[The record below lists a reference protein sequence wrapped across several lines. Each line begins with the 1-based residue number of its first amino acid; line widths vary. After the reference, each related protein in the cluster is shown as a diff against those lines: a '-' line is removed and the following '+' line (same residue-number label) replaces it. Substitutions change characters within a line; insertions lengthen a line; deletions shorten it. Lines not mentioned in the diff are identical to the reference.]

1 MKVVFLAPGFQFP
14 PRQGAAIRNL
24 YWLEALAGRAAVW
37 VVAPDLDLDEV
48 ARSGLPVKAV
58 GGPAPR
64 RSVADRLVDLLAGRA
79 DLAGRLWSPVLAAE
93 LYRVLHT
100 DPPDLVHIGGLE
112 MAPYLPVVRRGAP
125 TARVVL
131 DEYNAEYRLQWSAF
145 QTGVLNPVGA
155 VYSYIQA
162 RRLEKFEA
170 GVLREVDLVWAV
182 SEADRVALKQ
192 LAPEARIELLPN
204 SVDTDYYAFEP
215 LGQREPA
222 FVFIGTMAYRPN
234 RDAVRRLVRR
244 VLPEVR
250 RAVPDA
256 ELWLVG
262 RGTEALAG
270 TPGIRAWGEVADER
284 PVLRRAAAM
293 VVPVWMGGGT
303 RFKVLVALA
312 LGLPV
317 VATPLGVEG
326 LGLKPDVEALVA
338 SDETGL
344 AAGLVRLLRDRE
356 LAARIAVAGRRR
368 VETCYDRRRVMV
380 RAVEAYFDLVRP
392 Q

>member
-24 YWLEALAGRAAVW
+24 YWLEALAARAKVW
-37 VVAPDLDLDEV
+37 LITPNLNPEEL
-48 ARSGLPVKAV
+48 ARSALPVRAV
-58 GGPAPR
+58 SGPAPR
-64 RSVADRLVDLLAGRA
+64 RSVADRLVDLLAGRP

-100 DPPDLVHIGGLE
+100 ESPDLVHIGGLE
-112 MAPYLPVVRRGAP
+112 MAPYLPVARRGAP

-145 QTGVLNPVGA
+145 QAGILNPVGA

-170 GVLREVDLVWAV
+170 RVLREVDLVWAV

-244 VLPEVR
+244 VLPGVR
-250 RAVPDA
+250 RAVPGA

-338 SDETGL
+338 PDEAGL
-344 AAGLVRLLRDRE
+344 AAGLIRLLRDRE

-368 VETCYDRRRVMV
+368 VETCYDRRRVMA
-380 RAVEAYFDLVRP
+380 RAVDAYFGLVRP
-392 Q
+392 R

>member
-24 YWLEALAGRAAVW
+24 YWLEALAARAKVW
-37 VVAPDLDLDEV
+37 LITPNLNPEEL
-48 ARSGLPVKAV
+48 ARSALPVRAV
-58 GGPAPR
+58 SGPAPR
-64 RSVADRLVDLLAGRA
+64 RSVADRLVDLLAGRP

-100 DPPDLVHIGGLE
+100 ESPDLVHIGGLE
-112 MAPYLPVVRRGAP
+112 MAPYLPVARRGAP

-145 QTGVLNPVGA
+145 QAGILNPVGA

-170 GVLREVDLVWAV
+170 RVLREVDLVWAV

-250 RAVPDA
+250 RAVPGA

-338 SDETGL
+338 PDEAGL
-344 AAGLVRLLRDRE
+344 AAGLIRLLRDRE

-368 VETCYDRRRVMV
+368 VETCYDRRRVMA
-380 RAVEAYFDLVRP
+380 RAVDAYFGLVRP
-392 Q
+392 R

>member
-1 MKVVFLAPGFQFP
+1 MKVVFLAPAFQFP
-14 PRQGAAIRNL
+14 PRQGAAIRNR
-24 YWLEALAGRAAVW
+24 YWLEALSARGRVW
-37 VVAPDLDLDEV
+37 LVTPNLNPAEF

-58 GGPAPR
+58 TGPAPR
-64 RSVADRLVDLLAGRA
+64 RSPADRLLDLLAGRP

-125 TARVVL
+125 GVRVAL

-145 QTGVLNPVGA
+145 RAEGLNLPA
-155 VYSYIQA
+155 ALYSHIQA

-170 GVLREVDLVWAV
+170 EALRQVDLTWAV
-182 SEADRVALKQ
+182 SEADRAALKQ
-192 LAPEARIELLPN
+192 LAPEARIDLLPN

-215 LGQREPA
+215 LGHREPA
-222 FVFIGTMAYRPN
+222 FVFVGTLAYRPN
-234 RDAVRRLVRR
+234 RDAVRRLIRR

-250 RAVPDA
+250 RAVPAA

-262 RGTEALAG
+262 RGTETLAATAG
-270 TPGIRAWGEVADER
+270 VRAWGEVADER
-284 PVLRRAAAM
+284 PILRRASAM

-326 LGLKPDVEALVA
+326 LEVKAGVEALVA
-338 SDETGL
+338 PDEAGL
-344 AAGLVRLLRDRE
+344 AAELVRVLRDRE

-368 VETCYDRRRVMV
+368 VETCYDRRRVMA
-380 RAVEAYFDLVRP
+380 RAVDAYFDLVRSR
-392 Q
+392 

>member
-1 MKVVFLAPGFQFP
+1 MKVVFLAPSFQFP

-24 YWLEALAGRAAVW
+24 YWLEALARRATVW
-37 VVAPDLDLDEV
+37 LVTPNLNPDEL
-48 ARSGLPVKAV
+48 ARSGLPVRVVA
-58 GGPAPR
+58 GPAPR
-64 RSVADRLVDLLAGRA
+64 RSVPDRLVDLLAGRA
-79 DLAGRLWSPVLAAE
+79 DLACRLWSPVLAAE
-93 LYRVLHT
+93 LGRVLHT

-112 MAPYLPVVRRGAP
+112 MAPYLPVARRAAP

-145 QTGVLNPVGA
+145 QAEGLNPVGA
-155 VYSYIQA
+155 VYSYVQA
-162 RRLEKFEA
+162 RRLEEFEA
-170 GVLREVDLVWAV
+170 WVLRQVDLVWAV

-204 SVDTDYYAFEP
+204 SVDIDYYAFEP

-222 FVFIGTMAYRPN
+222 FVFIGTLAYRPN
-234 RDAVRRLVRR
+234 RHAVRWLVRR
-244 VLPEVR
+244 VLPAVR
-250 RAVPDA
+250 QAIPAA
-256 ELWLVG
+256 ELWVVG
-262 RGTEALAG
+262 RGTGALAG
-270 TPGIRAWGEVADER
+270 VPGVRAWGEVADER
-284 PVLRRAAAM
+284 PVLRRAAAT

-326 LGLKPDVEALVA
+326 LCLKAGVEALVA
-338 SDETGL
+338 PDEAGL
-344 AAGLVRLLRDRE
+344 AASLIRLLQDRE

-368 VETCYDRRRVMV
+368 VETCYDRRRVMD
-380 RAVEAYFDLVRP
+380 RAVDTYFDLVRP
-392 Q
+392 R